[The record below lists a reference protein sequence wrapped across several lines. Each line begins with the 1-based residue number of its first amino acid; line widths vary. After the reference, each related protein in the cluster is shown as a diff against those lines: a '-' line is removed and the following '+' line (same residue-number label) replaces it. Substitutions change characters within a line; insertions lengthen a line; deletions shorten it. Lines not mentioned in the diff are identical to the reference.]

1 MAAGSNGIYEL
12 AGAISASEEAIEKDV
27 CLKKKETKN
36 WGGKKAKDKYPSR
49 KKLSICHFEL
59 AV

>member
-27 CLKKKETKN
+27 CLKKKQKQKN
-36 WGGKKAKDKYPSR
+36 PQNLKKPQKQPQKSVRGGEGKR
-49 KKLSICHFEL
+49 
-59 AV
+59 